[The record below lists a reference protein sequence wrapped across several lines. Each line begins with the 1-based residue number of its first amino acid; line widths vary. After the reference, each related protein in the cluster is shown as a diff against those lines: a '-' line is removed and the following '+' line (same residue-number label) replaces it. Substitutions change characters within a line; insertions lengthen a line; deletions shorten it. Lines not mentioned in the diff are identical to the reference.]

1 MSLLFSVSASLSLQ
15 RKAIFSWIEGL
26 VNVLDKP
33 IVATLAPLLLATV
46 MREVSPDNNNTH
58 AELKRL
64 GNKIITKLRKAA
76 GDTELNEVLN
86 KLQQRQMQKRAE
98 RKTKEALEKIQ
109 NPEKAVKRRV
119 SQLQS
124 KKMAK
129 RRKMDIIKGKLA
141 PQRKRKLRETNED
154 FL

>member
-1 MSLLFSVSASLSLQ
+1 MLQ
-15 RKAIFSWIEGL
+15 RTAIFNWIEGL
-26 VNVLDKP
+26 VNVLEKP
-33 IVATLAPLLLATV
+33 LVAVLAPLLLATV

-58 AELKRL
+58 TELKRL
-64 GNKIITKLRKAA
+64 ANKIIAKMRKAA
-76 GDTELNEVLN
+76 GDAELNGVLN

-119 SQLQS
+119 SQQHS

-129 RRKMDIIKGKLA
+129 KRKMDIIKGKLA
-141 PQRKRKLRETNED
+141 GPRKRKFRETNED